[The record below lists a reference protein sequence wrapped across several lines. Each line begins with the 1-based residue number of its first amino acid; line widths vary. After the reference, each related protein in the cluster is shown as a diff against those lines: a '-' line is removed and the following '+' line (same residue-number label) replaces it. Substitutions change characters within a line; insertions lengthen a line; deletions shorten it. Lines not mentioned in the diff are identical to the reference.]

1 MLEKMKNHLSNK
13 PTQNIFKR
21 VFGSIFD
28 VIKNIFR
35 CSPKCRVSMG
45 KFLVLVLASTFSAIL
60 IVVLVLGFDDVANY
74 RLTCDRNRKIEDLK
88 TLYDLKVNVVRA
100 RELSISYSI
109 WTESNLERNPK
120 MSPEDTKLF
129 KDSKTQFDLDAGEL
143 KAYIA
148 EINSY
153 LSDNDKC
160 NLIEDV
166 QKKRVSEI
174 KEKTNAVLKD
184 LASDEEIPINMQ
196 I

>member
-1 MLEKMKNHLSNK
+1 MKNNLSKEQTHNF
-13 PTQNIFKR
+13 FKR
-21 VFGSIFD
+21 FFGFVFR
-28 VIKNIFR
+28 VIKSIFR

-74 RLTCDRNRKIEDLK
+74 RLTCDRSRKIEDLK

-109 WTESNLERNPK
+109 WTESSLMSNPK
-120 MSPEDTKLF
+120 MNNEDTKLF

-148 EINSY
+148 EIDSY

-160 NLIEDV
+160 NLMEEV

-174 KEKTNAVLKD
+174 KEKTDAVLKD
-184 LASDEEIPINMQ
+184 LAEDEDIPINMQ

>member
-1 MLEKMKNHLSNK
+1 MLS
-13 PTQNIFKR
+13 
-21 VFGSIFD
+21 FD
-28 VIKNIFR
+28 E
-35 CSPKCRVSMG
+35 
-45 KFLVLVLASTFSAIL
+45 
-60 IVVLVLGFDDVANY
+60 IVNY
-74 RLTCDRNRKIEDLK
+74 RLTCDRGKKIENLK

-120 MSPEDTKLF
+120 MSSEDTRLF

-143 KAYIA
+143 KVYIS

-160 NLIEDV
+160 NLMEDV
-166 QKKRVSEI
+166 QEKRIAEI
-174 KEKTNAVLKD
+174 KKKTDTVLKD
-184 LASDEEIPINMQ
+184 LAEDEAIPIGLE